1 MSQRSDR
8 IRSRDR
14 DAILQSLKAG
24 VVPRRGLQHVQVG
37 RAAEVKALMRDIER
51 IGDGGSAVRFVIGEY
66 GSGKTF
72 LLQLVRSVAL
82 EEGLVTMHG
91 DLAPDRRLQSS
102 KGQARGL
109 YAELARNLATRTK
122 PEGGAM
128 KSIVERFVGS
138 ARQEAKGSEQ
148 QDVGDVIDERLESLT
163 EMVGGFAFAQVIS
176 AYWEGYRDGDAA
188 KKASAIRWLRGEY
201 TTKTDARKDLG
212 TRRYIDDDSVYDF
225 IKLFALFVKQA
236 GYGGL
241 LVAMDEMV
249 NLYQITHGVSR
260 KNNYEQVLRIVND
273 CLQGSVSH
281 LGFLMGGTPE
291 FLSDSR
297 RGLYSYEALRS
308 RLQENTFA
316 GEEYRDLTG
325 PVIRL
330 ASLAPE
336 ELFVLLQNLRHIHAG
351 GDEDAYLLPDEAL
364 QAFMEHC
371 KHQIGERYFKT
382 PRATVKTFV
391 QLLSILEQNPGLD
404 WRELI
409 GEVEIEE
416 ETRDP
421 ELEAVADGADDE
433 QTDGEDASAAET
445 PADEEAS
452 EETSDDLS
460 TFEL

>member
-1 MSQRSDR
+1 MSSRSSR

-37 RAAEVKALMRDIER
+37 RAEEVKALMRDIGR
-51 IGDGGSAVRFVIGEY
+51 IADGGSAVRFVIGEY

-102 KGQARGL
+102 QGQARAL

-128 KSIVERFVGS
+128 KSVVERFVGS
-138 ARQEAKGSEQ
+138 ARQEAKGSER
-148 QDVGDVIDERLESLT
+148 DVGDVIDERLESLT

-188 KKASAIRWLRGEY
+188 KKANAIRWLRGEY

-212 TRRYIDDDSVYDF
+212 TRRYIDDDSVYDYL
-225 IKLFALFVKQA
+225 KLFALFVRQA
-236 GYGGL
+236 GYDGL

-316 GEEYRDLTG
+316 NEEYRDLTG

-336 ELFVLLQNLRHIHAG
+336 ELFVLLQNLRHVHAG
-351 GDEDAYLLPDEAL
+351 GVEEEYLLPDEAL

-371 KHQIGERYFKT
+371 KNQIGERYFKT

-391 QLLSILEQNPGLD
+391 QLLSILEQNPELD
-404 WRELI
+404 WRQLV
-409 GEVEIEE
+409 GEVKIEE
-416 ETRDP
+416 EAGNP
-421 ELEAVADGADDE
+421 ELEAVGEDGAEEEAANGDDE
-433 QTDGEDASAAET
+433 
-445 PADEEAS
+445 
-452 EETSDDLS
+452 LS

>member
-1 MSQRSDR
+1 MSNRSSR

-37 RAAEVKALMRDIER
+37 RAEEVKALMRDIER
-51 IGDGGSAVRFVIGEY
+51 ISDGGSAVRFVIGEY

-91 DLAPDRRLQSS
+91 DLAPDRRMQSS
-102 KGQARGL
+102 QGQARAL

-128 KSIVERFVGS
+128 KSVVERFVGS
-138 ARQEAKGSEQ
+138 ARQEAKGSGRG
-148 QDVGDVIDERLESLT
+148 VGAIIDERLESLS
-163 EMVGGFAFAQVIS
+163 EMVGGFAFAQVVS

-212 TRRYIDDDSVYDF
+212 TRRYIDDDSIYDYL
-225 IKLFALFVKQA
+225 KLFALFVRQA
-236 GYGGL
+236 GYDGL

-273 CLQGSVSH
+273 CLQGNVSH

-316 GEEYRDLTG
+316 SEEYRDLTG

-330 ASLAPE
+330 ASLSPE
-336 ELFVLLQNLRHIHAG
+336 ELFVLLQNLRHVHAG
-351 GDEDAYLLPDEAL
+351 GVEEEYLLPDEAL
-364 QAFMEHC
+364 QAFMQHC
-371 KHQIGERYFKT
+371 KNQIGDRYFKT

-391 QLLSILEQNPGLD
+391 QLLAILEQNPELD

-409 GEVEIEE
+409 GEFEIEE
-416 ETRDP
+416 VPSDP
-421 ELEAVADGADDE
+421 ELEAVEGEGSGTHGEGEEEEDE
-433 QTDGEDASAAET
+433 
-445 PADEEAS
+445 
-452 EETSDDLS
+452 LS

>member
-1 MSQRSDR
+1 MSSTSDR

-37 RAAEVKALMRDIER
+37 RAQEVKALMRDINR
-51 IGDGGSAVRFVIGEY
+51 ISDGGSAVRFVIGEF

-72 LLQLVRSVAL
+72 LLQLVRSAAL
-82 EEGLVTMHG
+82 EKGLVTMHG
-91 DLAPDRRLQSS
+91 DLAPDRRLQSTQ
-102 KGQARGL
+102 GQARSL

-128 KSIVERFVGS
+128 KSVVERFVGS
-138 ARQEAKGSEQ
+138 ARQEATSSGKE
-148 QDVGDVIDERLESLT
+148 VTAIIDARLENLK
-163 EMVGGFAFAQVIS
+163 EMVGGYAFAQVIS
-176 AYWEGYRDGDAA
+176 AYWEGYRDGDVD

-201 TTKTDARKDLG
+201 TTKTDARKDLD
-212 TRRYIDDDSVYDF
+212 TRRYIDDNSVYDYL
-225 IKLFALFVKQA
+225 KLFALFVKQA
-236 GYGGL
+236 SYGGL

-273 CLQGSVSH
+273 CLQGNVGH

-316 GEEYRDLTG
+316 NEEYRDLTG

-330 ASLAPE
+330 ASLTPE
-336 ELFVLLQNLRHIHAG
+336 ELFVLLQNLRHVHAG
-351 GDEDAYLLPDEAL
+351 GNEDDYLLPDEAL

-371 KHQIGERYFKT
+371 KNKIGDQYFRT
-382 PRATVKTFV
+382 PRATVKKFV
-391 QLLSILEQNPGLD
+391 QLLAILDQNPGLD

-409 GEVEIEE
+409 GDLEIESE
-416 ETRDP
+416 SSNPDLDP
-421 ELEAVADGADDE
+421 IDEDGASGKSDDE
-433 QTDGEDASAAET
+433 
-445 PADEEAS
+445 
-452 EETSDDLS
+452 LS
-460 TFEL
+460 TFKL